1 MKKLFITALAIIGLM
16 SAQAQESEKEN
27 VPDTMRINMGE
38 TQVLIIKTPKGMV
51 VIDNETEPN
60 DTIDVEEGGDKEH
73 NSSHDGH
80 WAGFDF
86 GVNMLTNGQ
95 FKSSFPNNPQWENDP
110 AKSFYWNFNLL
121 DHRFNIYKEY
131 VGITTGIGLN
141 FNQIGLKNNYILN
154 ENVDSI
160 WVYSDTINKFSKNK
174 LRATYLQ
181 IPLLLEFNTN
191 VDEDKSFYFVAGV
204 IGGIRLASSVKR
216 KYEQSGVDS
225 KEKVKGAYGLNAFKL
240 DGTVRMGYSD
250 WGVFANYSLLPL
262 FDTNKTEQVYPL
274 TFGLTFNF

>member
-1 MKKLFITALAIIGLM
+1 MKKLFITGLAIIGLM
-16 SAQAQESEKEN
+16 SAQAQEAEKEN
-27 VPDTMRINMGE
+27 LPDTMRINMGE

-51 VIDNETEPN
+51 VIDNETEPT
-60 DTIDVEEGGDKEH
+60 DTIDVEEGGEKERD
-73 NSSHDGH
+73 SSHDGH
-80 WAGFDF
+80 WAGVDF

-110 AKSFYWNFNLL
+110 AKSFYWNFNLV
-121 DHRFNIYKEY
+121 DYRFNIYKEY

-154 ENVDSI
+154 ENADSI

-191 VDEDKSFYFVAGV
+191 ADEDKSFYFAAGV

-225 KEKVKGAYGLNAFKL
+225 QEKVKGAYGLNAFKL
-240 DGTVRMGYSD
+240 DGTVRMGYSN
-250 WGVFANYSLLPL
+250 WGIFANYSLLPL
-262 FDTNKTEQVYPL
+262 FDTKKTEEVYPL

>member
-1 MKKLFITALAIIGLM
+1 MKKLLITGLAIIGLL
-16 SAQAQESEKEN
+16 SVQAQEEKKEN
-27 VPDTMRINMGE
+27 VPDTTRINMGE
-38 TQVLIIKTPKGMV
+38 TQVLIIKTPKGTV
-51 VIDNETEPN
+51 VVDGETEPT
-60 DTIDVEEGGDKEH
+60 DTIDVEDGDEKDN

-80 WAGFDF
+80 WAGVDF

-95 FKSSFPNNPQWENDP
+95 FKSSFPNSPQWENDP
-110 AKSFYWNFNLL
+110 AKSFYWNLNLF

-131 VGITTGIGLN
+131 VGITTGIGFN

-154 ENVDSI
+154 ENADSI
-160 WVYSDTINKFSKNK
+160 WVVQDTINKYSKNK

-181 IPLLLEFNTN
+181 VPLLLEFNTN
-191 VDEDKSFYFVAGV
+191 SNDDKSFYFAAGV

-216 KYEQSGVDS
+216 KLDQTGVDT

-262 FDTNKTEQVYPL
+262 FDTKKTDEVYPL
-274 TFGLTFNF
+274 TFGLTYNF

>member
-1 MKKLFITALAIIGLM
+1 MKKLLITGLAIMGLM
-16 SAQAQESEKEN
+16 SAQAQEEKKEN
-27 VPDTMRINMGE
+27 VPDTTRINMGE
-38 TQVLIIKTPKGMV
+38 TQVLIIKTPKGTV
-51 VIDNETEPN
+51 VVDSDTEVI
-60 DTIDVEEGGDKEH
+60 DTIDVETGDDN

-80 WAGFDF
+80 WAGVDF
-86 GVNMLTNGQ
+86 GVNILTNGQ

-110 AKSFYWNFNLL
+110 AKSFYWNLNLV

-154 ENVDSI
+154 ENADSI
-160 WVYSDTINKFSKNK
+160 WVYSDTINKYSKNK

-191 VDEDKSFYFVAGV
+191 ADEDKSFYIAAGV

-216 KYEQSGVDS
+216 KLDQSGVDA
-225 KEKVKGAYGLNAFKL
+225 KEKIKGSYGLNAFKL

-262 FDTNKTEQVYPL
+262 FDTKKTDEVFPL